1 MIVIKVGGSIVDGLH
16 SSTILD
22 LKNILKK
29 DKVVLVHGGGKDV
42 TVIGNKLGKEQK
54 FIVSPGGVKSRYTD
68 KETAEIYTMVM
79 SGKINKTIV
88 RLLLSNGISAAGIS
102 GIDGSTIE
110 ALRKKKLL
118 VVNGKGRK
126 MIIDGGYTGKINKI
140 NTLLIR
146 NLIEGNFVPVVS
158 PIALREEKEFLNSDG
173 DRAAAYIAGGLSADK
188 VIFITNVDGLIL
200 NDELVKKI
208 TYDKAKESLPK
219 IGHGMEKKVMA
230 CIESLDM
237 GVKEA
242 IIASGDVENP
252 VSSALFHTNCMG
264 GYGVALIGHCND
276 RVVNAIKNQSEK
288 LITCHMSI
296 YNNVRLE
303 FLEKMS
309 KISPKKLS
317 KIFFSNSGA
326 ESTEAALKFSRKFT
340 GKSGIIAMSG
350 GYHGKTF
357 GALSVTH
364 NEKYR
369 KSFQPLLEGV
379 KFVPYSNPSKI
390 EESLDDSIGTVI
402 IEPIQGETRII

>member
-1 MIVIKVGGSIVDGLH
+1 MSEDNYLGNLYQRFPINISKGKGAIVW
-16 SSTILD
+16 
-22 LKNILKK
+22 
-29 DKVVLVHGGGKDV
+29 DV
-42 TVIGNKLGKEQK
+42 SGKE
-54 FIVSPGGVKSRYTD
+54 Y
-68 KETAEIYTMVM
+68 
-79 SGKINKTIV
+79 
-88 RLLLSNGISAAGIS
+88 
-102 GIDGSTIE
+102 ID
-110 ALRKKKLL
+110 
-118 VVNGKGRK
+118 
-126 MIIDGGYTGKINKI
+126 
-140 NTLLIR
+140 
-146 NLIEGNFVPVVS
+146 
-158 PIALREEKEFLNSDG
+158 
-173 DRAAAYIAGGLSADK
+173 
-188 VIFITNVDGLIL
+188 
-200 NDELVKKI
+200 
-208 TYDKAKESLPK
+208 
-219 IGHGMEKKVMA
+219 
-230 CIESLDM
+230 
-237 GVKEA
+237 
-242 IIASGDVENP
+242 
-252 VSSALFHTNCMG
+252 CMG

-402 IEPIQGETRII
+402 IEPIQGETGIIVPSDGVLQQIRKICDQNNLVLIFDEIQTGLGRTGRMWAGEHWSTTPDIMCLAKGIAGGLPMGLTLCKPEILDAMKVGEHSSTFAGNPLSCSAGIATIESIIEENLVENAAKVGNIFKNGLFQLKENHRIVRDVRGLGLMLALELRFDIKDILFDGIKEGLLMLYSGRNIIRLLPPLVLDEVKVAKTLSIMDKLLTKEEERRDVK

>member
-1 MIVIKVGGSIVDGLH
+1 MSEDNYL
-16 SSTILD
+16 
-22 LKNILKK
+22 
-29 DKVVLVHGGGKDV
+29 
-42 TVIGNKLGKEQK
+42 GNLYQR
-54 FIVSPGGVKSRYTD
+54 FPINVSK
-68 KETAEIYTMVM
+68 
-79 SGKINKTIV
+79 
-88 RLLLSNGISAAGIS
+88 
-102 GIDGSTIE
+102 
-110 ALRKKKLL
+110 
-118 VVNGKGRK
+118 GKGA
-126 MIIDGGYTGKINKI
+126 IVWDVLGNEYID
-140 NTLLIR
+140 
-146 NLIEGNFVPVVS
+146 
-158 PIALREEKEFLNSDG
+158 
-173 DRAAAYIAGGLSADK
+173 
-188 VIFITNVDGLIL
+188 
-200 NDELVKKI
+200 
-208 TYDKAKESLPK
+208 
-219 IGHGMEKKVMA
+219 
-230 CIESLDM
+230 
-237 GVKEA
+237 
-242 IIASGDVENP
+242 
-252 VSSALFHTNCMG
+252 CMG

-340 GKSGIIAMSG
+340 GKNGIIAMSG

-402 IEPIQGETRII
+402 IEPIQGETGIIVPSEGVLQQIRKICDQNNLVLIFDEIQSGLGRTGRMWAGEHWSTTPDIMCLAKGIAGGLPMGLTLCKPEILDAMKVGEHSSTFAGNPLSCSAGIATIDSIIEEKLVENAAKVGNVFKNGLFQLKENHRIVRDVRGLGLMLALELRFDIKDILFDGIKEGLLMLYSGRNIIRLLPPLVLDEVKVAKTLSIMDKLLTKEEERRDVK